1 MDRLQQFF
9 IFTEVAKRQSFSEV
23 AHRLDLPR
31 STVTSAIQQLE
42 THYGVRLFHR
52 TTRKV
57 SLTQDGQRI
66 LPECQNLLF
75 DYEQLEQLIQT
86 QKQHYRGT
94 LKISMPSRIV
104 HQVIIPE
111 LSDFYHR
118 YPDIHLQL
126 NSSDDMTDL
135 IEKGIDCVV
144 RVGELDSSSLIAR
157 LIGHLVMVNC
167 ASPYY
172 LEQYGTPEQLEDLSQ
187 HKLINYAGAVGEKQG
202 VFVYSGGTV
211 MMDSALSVNNTE
223 AYSAAACAGLGII
236 QLPYYD
242 VQDKIEQGIL
252 VEVLSAYSAAS
263 LPLNI
268 LYPNRSYIPK
278 RLEVFMSW
286 VGEVL
291 NRKCIVIF

>member
-52 TTRKV
+52 TTRRV

-167 ASPYY
+167 ASPHY

-223 AYSAAACAGLGII
+223 AYIAAANAGLGII
-236 QLPYYD
+236 QVPYYD

>member
-1 MDRLQQFF
+1 MYRLQQFY

-23 AHRLDLPR
+23 ANQLDLPR

-111 LSDFYHR
+111 LPDFYHC

-126 NSSDDMTDL
+126 NSSDDLTDL

-144 RVGELDSSSLIAR
+144 RVGELDNSSLIAR
-157 LIGHLVMVNC
+157 FIGHLVMVNC
-167 ASPYY
+167 ASPQY
-172 LEQYGTPEQLEDLSQ
+172 LQDYGIPEQLNNLEQ

-202 VFVYSGGTV
+202 EFIYQGGTV

-223 AYSAAACAGLGII
+223 AYIAAACAGLGII

-252 VEVLSAYSAAS
+252 VEVLSAYSAPS

-278 RLEVFMSW
+278 RLEVFMNW

>member
-167 ASPYY
+167 ASPHY

-252 VEVLSAYSAAS
+252 VEVLSAYSATS

-278 RLEVFMSW
+278 RLEVFMNW

>member
-167 ASPYY
+167 ASPHY

-236 QLPYYD
+236 QVPYYD
-242 VQDKIEQGIL
+242 VQDKIEQGML

-268 LYPNRSYIPK
+268 LYPNRSNIPK
-278 RLEVFMSW
+278 RLEVFMNW

>member
-86 QKQHYRGT
+86 QKQHYGGT

-167 ASPYY
+167 ASPHY

-236 QLPYYD
+236 QVPYYD

>member
-1 MDRLQQFF
+1 MDRLQQFY

-23 AHRLDLPR
+23 ANQLDLPR

-111 LSDFYHR
+111 LPDFYHR
-118 YPDIHLQL
+118 YPDIYLQL
-126 NSSDDMTDL
+126 NSSDDLTDL

-144 RVGELDSSSLIAR
+144 RVGELDNSSLIAR
-157 LIGHLVMVNC
+157 FIGHLVMVNC
-167 ASPYY
+167 ASPQY
-172 LEQYGTPEQLEDLSQ
+172 LQDYGVPEQLNDLEQ

-202 VFVYSGGTV
+202 EFIYQGGTV
-211 MMDSALSVNNTE
+211 MMDSALNVNNTE
-223 AYSAAACAGLGII
+223 AYIAAACAGLGII

-242 VQDKIEQGIL
+242 VQDKIEQGTL
-252 VEVLSAYSAAS
+252 VEVLSAYSAPS

-278 RLEVFMSW
+278 RLEVFMNW

>member
-167 ASPYY
+167 ASAGY
-172 LEQYGTPEQLEDLSQ
+172 LEQYGTPKQLEDLSQ

-202 VFVYSGGTV
+202 EFVYQGGTV

-236 QLPYYD
+236 QVPYYD

-252 VEVLSAYSAAS
+252 VEVLSAYSAPS

-278 RLEVFMSW
+278 RLEVFMNW
-286 VGEVL
+286 VEEVL

>member
-23 AHRLDLPR
+23 ANHLDLPR

-42 THYGVRLFHR
+42 NHYKVRLFHR

-111 LSDFYHR
+111 LPDFYKR

-126 NSSDDMTDL
+126 NSSDDITDL

-144 RVGELDSSSLIAR
+144 RVGQLNDSSLIAHFV
-157 LIGHLVMVNC
+157 GHLIMVNC
-167 ASPYY
+167 ASPDY
-172 LEQYGTPEQLEDLSQ
+172 LQHYGIPEQLEDLHQ
-187 HKLINYAGAVGEKQG
+187 HKLINYVGPVGEKQG
-202 VFVYSGGTV
+202 MFFYQDGTV
-211 MMDSALSVNNTE
+211 MMDSVLSINNTE
-223 AYSAAACAGLGII
+223 AYIAAACAGLGII

-252 VEVLSAYSAAS
+252 IEVLSAYTAQS

-278 RLEVFMSW
+278 RLEIFMDW

-291 NRKCIVIF
+291 HKKCIVIF

>member
-104 HQVIIPE
+104 HKVIIPE
-111 LSDFYHR
+111 LSDFYQR

-211 MMDSALSVNNTE
+211 TMDSALSVNNTE
-223 AYSAAACAGLGII
+223 AYIAAANAGLGII

-242 VQDKIEQGIL
+242 VQDKIEQGTL
-252 VEVLSAYSAAS
+252 VEVLSAYSAPS

>member
-75 DYEQLEQLIQT
+75 DYEQLEQLIQM

-111 LSDFYHR
+111 LSDFYQR

-167 ASPYY
+167 ASPHY
-172 LEQYGTPEQLEDLSQ
+172 LKQYGTPEQLEDLSQ

-202 VFVYSGGTV
+202 EFVYQGGTV

-236 QLPYYD
+236 QVPYYD

-252 VEVLSAYSAAS
+252 VEVLSAYRAPS

>member
-9 IFTEVAKRQSFSEV
+9 IFIEVAKRQSFSEV

-167 ASPYY
+167 ASPNY

-242 VQDKIEQGIL
+242 VQDKIEQGML
-252 VEVLSAYSAAS
+252 VEVLSAYSAPS

>member
-167 ASPYY
+167 ASPHY
-172 LEQYGTPEQLEDLSQ
+172 LEKHGTPEQLEDLSQ

-242 VQDKIEQGIL
+242 VQDKIEQGML
-252 VEVLSAYSAAS
+252 VEVLSAYSAPS

>member
-167 ASPYY
+167 ASPHY

-236 QLPYYD
+236 QVPYYD
-242 VQDKIEQGIL
+242 VQDKIEQGML

-286 VGEVL
+286 VGELL

>member
-157 LIGHLVMVNC
+157 FIGHLVMVNC
-167 ASPYY
+167 ASPHY
-172 LEQYGTPEQLEDLSQ
+172 LKQYGTPEQLEDLSQ

-236 QLPYYD
+236 QVPYYD

-252 VEVLSAYSAAS
+252 VEVLSTYSAPS

-278 RLEVFMSW
+278 RLEVFMNW
-286 VGEVL
+286 VEEVL

>member
-1 MDRLQQFF
+1 MDRLQQFY

-23 AHRLDLPR
+23 ANQLDLPR

-111 LSDFYHR
+111 LPDFYHR

-126 NSSDDMTDL
+126 NSSDDLTDL

-144 RVGELDSSSLIAR
+144 RVGELDNSSLIAR
-157 LIGHLVMVNC
+157 FIGHLVMVNC
-167 ASPYY
+167 ASTQY
-172 LEQYGTPEQLEDLSQ
+172 LQDYGIPEQLNDLEQ

-202 VFVYSGGTV
+202 EFIYQGGTV

-223 AYSAAACAGLGII
+223 AYIAAACAGLGII

-242 VQDKIEQGIL
+242 VQDK
-252 VEVLSAYSAAS
+252 
-263 LPLNI
+263 
-268 LYPNRSYIPK
+268 
-278 RLEVFMSW
+278 
-286 VGEVL
+286 
-291 NRKCIVIF
+291 

>member
-1 MDRLQQFF
+1 MDRLQQFY

-23 AHRLDLPR
+23 ANQLDLPR

-111 LSDFYHR
+111 LPVFYHR

-126 NSSDDMTDL
+126 NSSDDLTDL
-135 IEKGIDCVV
+135 IETGIDCVV
-144 RVGELDSSSLIAR
+144 RVGELDNSSLIAR
-157 LIGHLVMVNC
+157 FIGHLVMVNC
-167 ASPYY
+167 ASPRY
-172 LEQYGTPEQLEDLSQ
+172 LQDYGIPEQLNDLEQ

-202 VFVYSGGTV
+202 EFIYQGGAV

-223 AYSAAACAGLGII
+223 AYIAAACAGLGII

-252 VEVLSAYSAAS
+252 VEVLSAYSAPS

-278 RLEVFMSW
+278 RLEVFMNW

>member
-167 ASPYY
+167 ASPHY

-242 VQDKIEQGIL
+242 VQDKIEQGML
-252 VEVLSAYSAAS
+252 VEVLSAYSAPS

>member
-1 MDRLQQFF
+1 MDRLHQFF

-167 ASPYY
+167 ASPHY

-202 VFVYSGGTV
+202 VFLHQDGTV

-223 AYSAAACAGLGII
+223 AYIAAANAGLGII

-242 VQDKIEQGIL
+242 VQDKIEQGML
-252 VEVLSAYSAAS
+252 VEVLSAYSAPS

>member
-172 LEQYGTPEQLEDLSQ
+172 LKQYGTPEQLEDLSH

-236 QLPYYD
+236 QVPYYD

-278 RLEVFMSW
+278 RLEVFMIW
-286 VGEVL
+286 VGEIL

>member
-104 HQVIIPE
+104 HQVIIPK
-111 LSDFYHR
+111 LSDFYQR

-167 ASPYY
+167 ASPHY
-172 LEQYGTPEQLEDLSQ
+172 LKQYGTPEQLEDLSQ

-202 VFVYSGGTV
+202 EFVYQGGTV

-223 AYSAAACAGLGII
+223 TYSAAACAGLGII
-236 QLPYYD
+236 QVPYYD

-252 VEVLSAYSAAS
+252 VEVLSAYSAPS

-278 RLEVFMSW
+278 RLEVFMNW
-286 VGEVL
+286 VEEVL

>member
-75 DYEQLEQLIQT
+75 DYEQLEQLIQM

-167 ASPYY
+167 ASPHY

-202 VFVYSGGTV
+202 IFVYSGGTV

-236 QLPYYD
+236 QVPYYD

-286 VGEVL
+286 VGEIL

>member
-104 HQVIIPE
+104 QQVIIPE

-167 ASPYY
+167 ASPHY

-236 QLPYYD
+236 QVPYYD

>member
-1 MDRLQQFF
+1 MQQFF

-167 ASPYY
+167 ASPHY

-202 VFVYSGGTV
+202 VFLHQDGTV

-223 AYSAAACAGLGII
+223 AYIAAANAGLGII

-242 VQDKIEQGIL
+242 VQDKIEQGML
-252 VEVLSAYSAAS
+252 VEVLSAYSAPS

>member
-75 DYEQLEQLIQT
+75 DYEQLEQLIQM

-167 ASPYY
+167 ASAGY
-172 LEQYGTPEQLEDLSQ
+172 LEQYGTPKQLEDLSH
-187 HKLINYAGAVGEKQG
+187 HKLINYGGAVGEKQG

-236 QLPYYD
+236 QVPYYD

-252 VEVLSAYSAAS
+252 VEVLSAYSAPS

-278 RLEVFMSW
+278 RLEVFMNW
-286 VGEVL
+286 VGKVL

>member
-75 DYEQLEQLIQT
+75 DYEQLEQLIQM

-167 ASPYY
+167 ASPHY
-172 LEQYGTPEQLEDLSQ
+172 LEQYGTPEQLEDLSR

-236 QLPYYD
+236 QVPYYD

-286 VGEVL
+286 VGEIL

>member
-111 LSDFYHR
+111 LSDFYQR

-211 MMDSALSVNNTE
+211 TVDSALSVNNTE
-223 AYSAAACAGLGII
+223 AYIAAANAGLGII

-242 VQDKIEQGIL
+242 VQDKIEQGML
-252 VEVLSAYSAAS
+252 VEVLSAYSAPS

>member
-144 RVGELDSSSLIAR
+144 RVGELDSSSLIAKF
-157 LIGHLVMVNC
+157 IGHLVMVNC
-167 ASPYY
+167 ASADY
-172 LEQYGTPEQLEDLSQ
+172 LEQYGIPKQLEDLSQ

-223 AYSAAACAGLGII
+223 AYIAAANAGLGII

-252 VEVLSAYSAAS
+252 VEVLSAYSAPS

-278 RLEVFMSW
+278 RLEVFMNW

>member
-57 SLTQDGQRI
+57 CLTQDGQRI

-167 ASPYY
+167 ASPHY

-236 QLPYYD
+236 QAPYYD

-278 RLEVFMSW
+278 RLEVFMNW
-286 VGEVL
+286 IGEVL

>member
-86 QKQHYRGT
+86 QKQYYRGT

-167 ASPYY
+167 ASPHY

-202 VFVYSGGTV
+202 VFLHQDGTV

-223 AYSAAACAGLGII
+223 AYIAAANAGLGII

-242 VQDKIEQGIL
+242 VQDKIEQGML
-252 VEVLSAYSAAS
+252 VEVLSAYSAPS

>member
-167 ASPYY
+167 ASPHY

-236 QLPYYD
+236 QVPYYD

-278 RLEVFMSW
+278 RLEVFMNW

>member
-23 AHRLDLPR
+23 ANHLDLPR

-42 THYGVRLFHR
+42 NHYKVRLFHR

-111 LSDFYHR
+111 LPDFYKR

-126 NSSDDMTDL
+126 NSSDDITDL

-144 RVGELDSSSLIAR
+144 RVGRLNDSSLIAR
-157 LIGHLVMVNC
+157 FVGNLIMVNC
-167 ASPYY
+167 ASSDY
-172 LEQYGTPEQLEDLSQ
+172 LQHYGIPEQLEDLHQ
-187 HKLINYAGAVGEKQG
+187 HKLINYVGPVGEKQG
-202 VFVYSGGTV
+202 MFFYQDGTV
-211 MMDSALSVNNTE
+211 MMDSVLSINNTE
-223 AYSAAACAGLGII
+223 AYIAAACAGLGII

-252 VEVLSAYSAAS
+252 IEVLSAYTAQ
-263 LPLNI
+263 
-268 LYPNRSYIPK
+268 
-278 RLEVFMSW
+278 
-286 VGEVL
+286 
-291 NRKCIVIF
+291 

>member
-167 ASPYY
+167 ASPHY

-236 QLPYYD
+236 QVPYYD

-252 VEVLSAYSAAS
+252 VEVLGAYSAAS

-278 RLEVFMSW
+278 RLEVFMNW

>member
-167 ASPYY
+167 ASPHY

-236 QLPYYD
+236 QVPYYD

-252 VEVLSAYSAAS
+252 IEVLSAYSAAS

-286 VGEVL
+286 VGEIL

>member
-1 MDRLQQFF
+1 MDRLQQFY

-23 AHRLDLPR
+23 ANQLDLPR

-111 LSDFYHR
+111 LPDFYHC

-126 NSSDDMTDL
+126 NSSDDLTDL

-144 RVGELDSSSLIAR
+144 RVGELDNSSLIAR
-157 LIGHLVMVNC
+157 FIGHLVMVNC
-167 ASPYY
+167 ASPQY
-172 LEQYGTPEQLEDLSQ
+172 LQDYGIPEQLNDLEQ

-202 VFVYSGGTV
+202 EFIYQGGTV

-223 AYSAAACAGLGII
+223 AYIAAACAGLGII

-252 VEVLSAYSAAS
+252 VEVLSAYSAPS

>member
-167 ASPYY
+167 ASPHY

-202 VFVYSGGTV
+202 VFVYSGGNV

-242 VQDKIEQGIL
+242 VQDKIEQGML
-252 VEVLSAYSAAS
+252 VEVLSAYSAPS

>member
-1 MDRLQQFF
+1 MDRLQQFY

-23 AHRLDLPR
+23 ANQLDLPR

-111 LSDFYHR
+111 LPDFYHC

-126 NSSDDMTDL
+126 NSSDDLTDL

-144 RVGELDSSSLIAR
+144 RVGELDNSSLIAR
-157 LIGHLVMVNC
+157 FIGHLVMVNC
-167 ASPYY
+167 ASPQY
-172 LEQYGTPEQLEDLSQ
+172 LQDYGIPEQLNDLER

-202 VFVYSGGTV
+202 EFIYQGGTV

-223 AYSAAACAGLGII
+223 AYIAAACAGLGII

-252 VEVLSAYSAAS
+252 VEVLSAYSAPS

-278 RLEVFMSW
+278 RLEVFMNW

>member
-126 NSSDDMTDL
+126 NSPDDMTDL

-167 ASPYY
+167 ASPHY

-202 VFVYSGGTV
+202 VFLHQDGTV

-223 AYSAAACAGLGII
+223 AYIAAANAGLGII

-242 VQDKIEQGIL
+242 VQDKIEQGVL
-252 VEVLSAYSAAS
+252 VEVLSAYSAPS

-286 VGEVL
+286 VGELL